1 MDKIK
6 NILLGLIGI
15 GATIITALFYRQK
28 AITEAVKRESIEQE
42 LEDEKA
48 ATEQANLATE
58 AMVRGIEDENTEEHD
73 NRSYKFGDN

>member
-28 AITEAVKRESIEQE
+28 AITADIKRE
-42 LEDEKA
+42 A
-48 ATEQANLATE
+48 AESARETEQKATE
-58 AMVRGIEDENTEEHD
+58 AIVRGVTNETKVRQEIENNPVKRHD
-73 NRSYKFGDN
+73 LT